1 MKRILA
7 ILCAM
12 ACLFALALPA
22 MAADKITVTAY
33 VPKGVEGWKIHFWG
47 GTGPES
53 TWPGVDMVKVEDGV
67 YKVEID
73 SGYTGFLIHSNENPK
88 SADQVM
94 SGTQDVWVV
103 FDGTNASVH
112 DSDPGPNAT
121 PNPGTTPAP
130 NPGGNGGDL
139 SGLNELY
146 IVGSGMPGIDEWSTT
161 CANGKMTANGTTYTI
176 KLGLPKGTA
185 IAFKF
190 AGNGSWESGF
200 NYGGEGETAVT
211 AGTPVSLKNDGS
223 SGNLT
228 YTASQDCNLTV
239 TVDLAANTVKVEEV
253 PGTPETPKPAPPEF
267 PENLY
272 MAGQGIPGASGDWIE
287 KDDAM
292 ILSGKDGVYSIALE
306 MTAGTTFMFKFTAG
320 SWSVNFGGE
329 AEGVVVENGKDVT
342 LVSNGKD
349 LSYTAAADGTAT
361 FTVDLNKNTLN
372 VTAGV
377 IETPG
382 ADEDDDN
389 KNDNTDN
396 NTDSK
401 DEATQP
407 TTAENNEKKDEK
419 KDNTTL
425 IIILA
430 IVGVVAAGT
439 AVAVVLILKKK

>member
-33 VPKGVEGWKIHFWG
+33 VPENIEGWKIHYWG
-47 GTGPES
+47 GSGPES
-53 TWPGVDMVKVEDGV
+53 TWPGVDMVKVENGV
-67 YKVEID
+67 YKAEID

-88 SADQVM
+88 SADLSM
-94 SGTQDVWVV
+94 SGTEDVWVV
-103 FDGTNASVH
+103 YDGTNASVH
-112 DSDPGPNAT
+112 PTDPGKGAAPT
-121 PNPGTTPAP
+121 PGGNTPAP
-130 NPGGNGGDL
+130 GGDSNTGDL

-146 IVGSGMPGIDEWSTT
+146 IVGTGMTGIAEWIPSDP
-161 CANGKMTANGTTYTI
+161 NGKMTANGTTYTI
-176 KLGLPKGTA
+176 SLGLYKGTT
-185 IAFKF
+185 IKFKF
-190 AGNGSWESGF
+190 AGNGAWDSGF

-253 PGTPETPKPAPPEF
+253 AGTPETPKPAPIEF

-287 KDDAM
+287 NDEAM

-306 MTAGTTFMFKFTAG
+306 LTAGTTFMFKFTNG
-320 SWSVNFGGE
+320 SWSVNYGGE

-342 LVSNGKD
+342 LVSGGPD

-372 VTAGV
+372 VTAGKV
-377 IETPG
+377 DTPV
-382 ADEDDDN
+382 DDD
-389 KNDNTDN
+389 KDN
-396 NTDSK
+396 NTNNNTDDSK